1 MIFFY
6 ADKGSV
12 YANFRQQKDGKKV
25 SLKYF
30 PKLSDEKWNKDK
42 QRFKD
47 DDLES
52 KRVTIEKA
60 ILDVL
65 KVQDPFTLNNKTFA
79 SLINDRISGKSTQQ
93 TSFFDYCTT
102 YYAATLLR
110 YEKISARSI
119 QNTIDKLKDFNPKL
133 SFEKIDKV
141 FYREF
146 IIYLQAKD
154 MMLNY
159 TGLHI
164 KNLKRILNHATDT
177 GINTN
182 LTFREFKVPKENVF
196 NIYLNEKEIESIYN
210 LEINELAVL
219 QLQKENSII
228 SKMTIARQ
236 IESLDRARKL
246 FVIGCCTG
254 LRVENYLA
262 IDPHIQIDL
271 KGGYLHAIMNKGGAK
286 IKLPLHK
293 YIREIVESGGF
304 PAPVSQQKLN
314 DAIKLL
320 GILAGIK
327 EQVMFTRTIGN
338 RIVEYAKPKHE
349 LITSH
354 TARRSFCSNLYA
366 SGVPTQYIMAISGHK
381 SESTFKKYIQQVQKD
396 TLTSKLKDYNVWG

>member
-12 YANFRQQKDGKKV
+12 YANFRQQKDGLKV

-30 PKLSDEKWNKDK
+30 PKLSDEKWNKEK

-65 KVQDPFTLNNKTFA
+65 KVNDPFTLTNKSFA
-79 SLINDRISGKSTQQ
+79 CLINDRISGKSTQQ

-102 YYAATLLR
+102 YYSSTLLR
-110 YEKISARSI
+110 YEKTSARSI
-119 QNTIDKLKDFNPKL
+119 QTTIDKLKDFNPKL

-141 FYREF
+141 FYRDF
-146 IIYLQAKD
+146 MIYLQSKN
-154 MMLNY
+154 MSLNY

-182 LTFREFKVPKENVF
+182 LSFREFKKPQKNIF
-196 NIYLNEKEIESIYN
+196 NIYLNEKEIESIYK
-210 LEINELAVL
+210 LEIDELSVL
-219 QLQKENSII
+219 QLQKENNII
-228 SKMTIARQ
+228 SKMTIDRQ

-262 IDPHIQIDL
+262 IDPNIQIDI
-271 KGGYLHAIMNKGGAK
+271 KAGFLHAIMNKGGSK
-286 IKLPLHK
+286 IKIPLHK

-304 PAPVSQQKLN
+304 PEPVSQQRLN
-314 DAIKLL
+314 DSIKLL
-320 GILAGIK
+320 GLLAGIK

-338 RIVEYAKPKHE
+338 RIVEYAKPKYK

-366 SGVPTQYIMAISGHK
+366 SGVPVQYIMAISGHK
-381 SESTFKKYIQQVQKD
+381 SEKTFRKYIQQVQKD
-396 TLTSKLKDYNVWG
+396 TLTNKLKDYNVWG